1 MIARLRELYEKD
13 LKGQLMKELSL
24 NNINQVP
31 RLEKIVLNMGLGEA
45 ASDRGKIE
53 GAMKDLSQI
62 SGQKAVTTKA
72 KKSVASFKLR
82 EGMIYTV
89 EPGIYFHDYLIED
102 SKNVNKLE
110 DFRSLF
116 VCLPLWPNETI

>member
-62 SGQKAVTTKA
+62 SGQKAVT
-72 KKSVASFKLR
+72 SQHHC
-82 EGMIYTV
+82 E
-89 EPGIYFHDYLIED
+89 
-102 SKNVNKLE
+102 
-110 DFRSLF
+110 
-116 VCLPLWPNETI
+116 